1 VLVNNKGPVIWNV
14 VGTDADQVA
23 IMGFRVKD
31 WNSFDL
37 SEEDRQ
43 RNLREVAS
51 LLNLQNAK
59 IESQAEELSEA
70 KKLIKS
76 LSEDLTQFSAFEQIC
91 NSGLLRNLKVD
102 GESDF
107 AQTLLGLLQST
118 LELQVSH
125 LKAKQRPDK
134 HQASPKLDQQ
144 EPVDQPAG

>member
-1 VLVNNKGPVIWNV
+1 MLRNNLGPIRYADCGSDAEGFAIQAYK
-14 VGTDADQVA
+14 VGPPGSWPAESDQ
-23 IMGFRVKD
+23 K
-31 WNSFDL
+31 
-37 SEEDRQ
+37 
-43 RNLREVAS
+43 RNLEEVAS
-51 LLNLQNAK
+51 TLNLQAAR
-59 IESQAEELSEA
+59 IESLGEELSEA

-125 LKAKQRPDK
+125 LKARKNVPTVRKPTADTGEQ
-134 HQASPKLDQQ
+134 HQ
-144 EPVDQPAG
+144 G